1 MTFSLRNRKMKSLLG
16 RQSHTVS
23 PQFSPGGLIVNF
35 ETSHGLIRGE
45 GLFEERGLFKSFIF
59 DMGAY
64 SNRHIVLHAE
74 LILEKALCSYYNK

>member
-1 MTFSLRNRKMKSLLG
+1 MTFLLRNRKMKSLLG

-45 GLFEERGLFKSFIF
+45 GLFEERGLI
-59 DMGAY
+59 
-64 SNRHIVLHAE
+64 
-74 LILEKALCSYYNK
+74 